1 VLVAVAGSLVFGLT
15 GAFGGA
21 EATPGVSA
29 KVVKI
34 GGTFPLS
41 GTAASYAPIAR
52 GLSAYFSYE
61 NSTKRGADKARGC
74 GGRQVQFIVYDDA
87 YNLTQV
93 VTQTIRLVE
102 QDKVLATVGALG
114 TEPQQAVRAYLN
126 KNKVPQLYVSTG
138 ATFWGHDQKE
148 WKWTLGWQPDYQGEG
163 SVYGRRIK
171 AQTPNAKIA
180 IIYQNDDYGKDYI
193 AGLEAGLGSNKSQ
206 IVATRG
212 YNLTDASVAPQ
223 LLALRASGAD
233 TLMIFAT
240 PTHTIRTYAT
250 LRAINWKPA
259 QIYLNSV
266 SATDTF
272 MTLSLANSN
281 AATVNGSISVQYLKD
296 PASPDN
302 ANDAGVNLY
311 KRQMAKYLPNA
322 KVTDGLYLYGFAKG
336 RSFCNLLDSIPKGR
350 LTRPALMA
358 KALNFTETNRM
369 NPWFLPGV
377 TSTTS
382 KTDKFP
388 ISAERLIQFENGGW
402 KPIGQLV
409 DPRPGKKT
417 K

>member
-1 VLVAVAGSLVFGLT
+1 M
-15 GAFGGA
+15 
-21 EATPGVSA
+21 
-29 KVVKI
+29 
-34 GGTFPLS
+34 
-41 GTAASYAPIAR
+41 
-52 GLSAYFSYE
+52 
-61 NSTKRGADKARGC
+61 
-74 GGRQVQFIVYDDA
+74 QFIVYDDA

-102 QDKVLATVGALG
+102 QDKVLATVGGLG

-138 ATFWGHDQKE
+138 ATFWGAQQKD
-148 WKWTLGWQPDYQGEG
+148 WKWSLGWQPDYQGEG
-163 SVYGRRIK
+163 AIYGRRIK
-171 AQTPNAKIA
+171 AQTPNAKIG

-193 AGLEAGLGSNKSQ
+193 AGLEAGLGANKSQ
-206 IVATRG
+206 VVATRS

-250 LRAINWKPA
+250 LRAINWKPG

-272 MTLSLANSN
+272 MTLALANSN
-281 AATVNGSISVQYLKD
+281 AATVNGSMSVQYLKD

-311 KRQMAKYLPNA
+311 KAQMAKYLPNA

-336 RSFCNLLDSIPKGR
+336 RSFCNLLDSIPKGK

-358 KALNFTETNRM
+358 KALNFRETAAAEPMVPAGR
-369 NPWFLPGV
+369 FLDDVEERQIPDLGRAADPV
-377 TSTTS
+377 RERRLEG
-382 KTDKFP
+382 DRP
-388 ISAERLIQFENGGW
+388 AGRSAAQRSEE
-402 KPIGQLV
+402 V
-409 DPRPGKKT
+409 ASS
-417 K
+417 